1 MIAVLKSRLRRARDW
16 LVPEELGFGWM
27 PILVLGYLVFLF
39 LPLLFG
45 GGAGGGLWWFGHGS
59 GGFALTLL
67 SVVVFLPLYFA
78 FYRVGRTGQLLCML
92 GTAALGY
99 ALLPY
104 NPFANTYL
112 IYAAAMAAF
121 LGQALWRRVGWVAA
135 MMALF
140 LLETRWLGIPLF
152 GFALTLILSVAVFV
166 GNHFQAESG
175 RRQAELKLSH
185 EEVRRLAAMAERERI
200 GRDLHDLLGH
210 TLSMVALK
218 SELAGKLLAHDPA
231 AARREIDEV
240 ARVAREALGQVRSAV
255 SGIRSSGLAAELAA
269 ARLLLE
275 CDGVKFRYERAELAL
290 APAQEAALALTLRE
304 AITNIQRHAGARSA
318 AASLSADAG
327 EAVLR
332 VSDDGRGGDLQP
344 GNGLTGMRERIESL
358 GGRMQ
363 VSGRQGGGVALE
375 ARLPLS
381 AGAAAAS
388 TEQPAEVAIR

>member
-1 MIAVLKSRLRRARDW
+1 MIAALKSRLRRGRDW

-27 PILVLGYLVFLF
+27 PVLVLGYLVFLF

-45 GGAGGGLWWFGHGS
+45 GGDGDGVWWFGHGS
-59 GGFALTLL
+59 GGLALTLL
-67 SVVVFLPLYFA
+67 SVAVFLPLYFA

-104 NPFANTYL
+104 NPFSNTYL

-121 LGQALWRRVGWVAA
+121 LRQGLWPRVGWMVA
-135 MMALF
+135 MLALF
-140 LLETRWLGIPLF
+140 LLETRSLGYPLF

-218 SELAGKLLAHDPA
+218 SELAGKLLARDPA

-255 SGIRSSGLAAELAA
+255 SGIRSTGLAAEFAA

-275 CDGVKFRYERAELAL
+275 CDGVAFRYQRADVAL
-290 APAQEAALALTLRE
+290 APAQETALALTLRE
-304 AITNIQRHAGARSA
+304 AITNIQRHAGARNA
-318 AASLSADAG
+318 EASLAADAG
-327 EAVLR
+327 EAVLH
-332 VSDDGRGGDLQP
+332 VSDDGRGGDLRP
-344 GNGLTGMRERIESL
+344 GNGLTGMRERLESL
-358 GGRMQ
+358 GGRLQ
-363 VSGRQGGGVALE
+363 VSGRRGGGVAIE

-381 AGAAAAS
+381 ADVADAS
-388 TEQPAEVAIR
+388 STQPAEVAAL